1 MGLSGLWVFQEW
13 ENESL
18 IPGAA
23 WVFSISQKSSFLGHF
38 PPRSFSAPALPL
50 PLLCSRSIKT
60 ANVAADTALRK
71 KILIVYEGSHF
82 KSKKILH
89 IKWMELAKTKSF
101 FPKKS
106 CFKSKIRDKNKFT
119 P

>member
-1 MGLSGLWVFQEW
+1 MVPFPKEFFFGPLST
-13 ENESL
+13 
-18 IPGAA
+18 
-23 WVFSISQKSSFLGHF
+23 SFAL
-38 PPRSFSAPALPL
+38 RALPSPSHPSL
-50 PLLCSRSIKT
+50 ALGPPLLCSRSIKT

-82 KSKKILH
+82 KSKKMLH

-106 CFKSKIRDKNKFT
+106 CFKSKIRDKNEFT